1 VIQNGGDDAAY
12 APLLK
17 AVSLLTRSGGF
28 PGVIVDGQDVVAVWR
43 VAQESVHRAR
53 NGGGPTLIDCRMD
66 AARDPLAHMEHYLRK
81 RNLWDEAWREKAE
94 AEITAEVEG
103 GKDKRPVLA
112 D

>member
-1 VIQNGGDDAAY
+1 
-12 APLLK
+12 
-17 AVSLLTRSGGF
+17 
-28 PGVIVDGQDVVAVWR
+28 VIVDGQDVVAVWR
-43 VAQESVHRAR
+43 VAQESVYRAR
-53 NGGGPTLIDCRMD
+53 NGGGATLIDCRMD

-81 RNLWDEAWREKAE
+81 RSLWDQAWREKAE